1 VRVTIVFCINYINYI
16 VWSLCCRSLCCL
28 KIRRNLTRVFRVFI
42 ARSPSIRYSGYL
54 YKRSNKPYTSEERIT
69 LEAENLSFD
78 ENHLIEYNTNNNE
91 DVLSREISQH
101 EQQPVAWMTSGS
113 QANGPPSLPS
123 RSFPEIPDLQEP
135 ETKPNEASNGIQNAI
150 ELMASFFGHHNRG
163 MKKRTHVK
171 SVENFKSNDSDLA
184 SRWVEHQTG
193 SQSAT
198 ASYGQTSKPTAP
210 KSAGPTKAVTI
221 LQPPMT
227 QPIAIVGTSSDS
239 CRSQGGTKK
248 NPIHH
253 DYNDTSAALNVG
265 TKNNFDRQ
273 EPPAQNFIDSH
284 DGHIWRAK
292 YCVLVEGVL
301 YFYKNAEIGNSRE
314 AELERGR
321 MSTNSQ
327 NFQSDDMNEIDHLGK
342 SPMPRNLH
350 PMLTSKEKNGGG
362 SFCHDPNVYWEKRV
376 ALKMVGA
383 VRSSPNF
390 GEKAFELIAMSSGED
405 SDGDDDVDRLVLKA
419 SAVNEVQDWIFEI
432 HKSFV
437 VLMKELA
444 AAVGSHDERQ
454 IDEFGPA
461 SLHAPPKVMNRFRS
475 TSGAIRPN
483 LLSPKSQIV
492 SPAIELNNS
501 PESELTR
508 RRSFGNDATLQNLL
522 ISSSMNSTRERANSD
537 DLMSV
542 IGFPLSKIPSSRSSI
557 RLNTDLQ
564 HQPSPSN
571 AQRYTIDDKETSK
584 IQEKE
589 KSPNEGKYIPP
600 HLRKQNSSQKYVP
613 PHMRKNLQVKT
624 INSLK
629 DEAEDSYADEVR
641 QQIKSENNEFE
652 SLQVASRIPIISE
665 NDNDESSEDD
675 NDGDSNDSSSSDE
688 TNESSDNQV
697 KKLGGCADPR
707 LEPHSIC
714 HDKFKERV
722 DSRVT
727 SDCQVYGC
735 NGDTSEIGA
744 VSRCGIRDYNED
756 AYLILTDLFQTS
768 PSDDFEPFKPSES
781 YFSRF
786 RQHGLFAIFDGH
798 CGNQA
803 ARFAAEKFHCIL
815 LEESILLQESLEFEL
830 PTDHPQYKADLHEI
844 LRKIL
849 LEAVTKL
856 DHEFCVF
863 STEDGR
869 DWYAGSTAIIVLVLD
884 EHVAVAG
891 VGDAGGVF
899 SSATNHVDRAIM
911 KGWSV
916 LEQHD
921 FDLNKLGGSRRGV
934 IYKEVSESHC
944 PSSPEERERIQ
955 AANGWITHETEIP
968 IITQF
973 HRMDWGDRDVLDIF
987 HRCFSDRLDTAKPAR
1002 ILDIYRVCGDLAV
1015 SRAIGDREYKAA
1027 FNRHPDHENEWI
1039 CPAPMPF
1046 NTYTDIHNEDHSGLF
1061 EGDLVISTPG
1071 IRFFELGSLGTDE
1084 FILIACDGLWDVID
1098 PDDAVRVTRKLLFQV
1113 CLSTKESAD
1122 RLAQLAKGLGSSDN
1136 ITVIVVKF
1144 YDR

>member
-1 VRVTIVFCINYINYI
+1 MF
-16 VWSLCCRSLCCL
+16 LL
-28 KIRRNLTRVFRVFI
+28 FI
-42 ARSPSIRYSGYL
+42 ARSASIRYSGYL

-69 LEAENLSFD
+69 LETENLSFD
-78 ENHLIEYNTNNNE
+78 ENHLIEYNTNNNQKQNE
-91 DVLSREISQH
+91 SSREISQH
-101 EQQPVAWMTSGS
+101 EQQPVAWMISGS
-113 QANGPPSLPS
+113 QTNGPPSLPFMS
-123 RSFPEIPDLQEP
+123 LPEIPDLQEP

-171 SVENFKSNDSDLA
+171 SVETFENNDSDLA
-184 SRWVEHQTG
+184 SRWVESQRG
-193 SQSAT
+193 SQST
-198 ASYGQTSKPTAP
+198 TTSYGHKSKPMAP

-221 LQPPMT
+221 PQPPMT

-248 NPIHH
+248 NPLHN
-253 DYNDTSAALNVG
+253 DYNDTSATLHVG

-273 EPPAQNFIDSH
+273 EPPPQNLIDSH

-292 YCVLVEGVL
+292 YCVLIEGVL

-321 MSTNSQ
+321 MSTKV
-327 NFQSDDMNEIDHLGK
+327 QSDDMNEIDHLGK

-405 SDGDDDVDRLVLKA
+405 SDGDDDVDRLILKA

-444 AAVGSHDERQ
+444 AAVGSHDDRQ
-454 IDEFGPA
+454 IDEFDRA
-461 SLHAPPKVMNRFRS
+461 SLHAPSKMMNRFRS

-483 LLSPKSQIV
+483 LLSPKNQMVTS
-492 SPAIELNNS
+492 AIGLKNS

-508 RRSFGNDATLQNLL
+508 RRSFGNDAALQNLL
-522 ISSSMNSTRERANSD
+522 ISSSMNSTRGRANSD

-557 RLNTDLQ
+557 RLNTELQ
-564 HQPSPSN
+564 HQSVPSN
-571 AQRYTIDDKETSK
+571 AQRYTIDNKETSK
-584 IQEKE
+584 IQEKA

-600 HLRKQNSSQKYVP
+600 HLRGEQNSSQKYVP
-613 PHMRKNLQVKT
+613 PHMRKKLQVKT

-629 DEAEDSYADEVR
+629 GEAEDSFADEAR
-641 QQIKSENNEFE
+641 QQIKLENNEFE
-652 SLQVASRIPIISE
+652 ISLVASRIPIISE
-665 NDNDESSEDD
+665 NDNNENDDDESLEDE
-675 NDGDSNDSSSSDE
+675 NDGDSNESSSSDE

-714 HDKFKERV
+714 HDKFKERI

-727 SDCQVYGC
+727 SDCQAYGC
-735 NGDTSEIGA
+735 NGETSEIGA

-830 PTDHPQYKADLHEI
+830 PTDHPHYKANLHEI

-968 IITQF
+968 MITQF

-1002 ILDIYRVCGDLAV
+1002 ILDVYRVCGDLAV